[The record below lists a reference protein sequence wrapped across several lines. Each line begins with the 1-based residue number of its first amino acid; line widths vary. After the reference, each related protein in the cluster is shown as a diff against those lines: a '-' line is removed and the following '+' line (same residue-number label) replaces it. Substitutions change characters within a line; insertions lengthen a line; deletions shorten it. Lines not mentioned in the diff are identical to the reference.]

1 MHGCNRTIASI
12 CLIIFWYQ
20 KKVTFTHR
28 LFTTQSYSMN
38 SKKNVRQSSTA
49 SQHTKHNGQVF
60 DFGRTGED
68 SNKSNEVSCAAPD

>member
-1 MHGCNRTIASI
+1 
-12 CLIIFWYQ
+12 
-20 KKVTFTHR
+20 
-28 LFTTQSYSMN
+28 MN
-38 SKKNVRQSSTA
+38 SKKNVKQSSTA